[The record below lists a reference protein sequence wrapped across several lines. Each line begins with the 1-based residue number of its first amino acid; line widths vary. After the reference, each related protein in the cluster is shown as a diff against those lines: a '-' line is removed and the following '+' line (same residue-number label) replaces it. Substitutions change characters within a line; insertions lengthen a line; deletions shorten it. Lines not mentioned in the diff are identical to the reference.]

1 MPISLLFN
9 LGRPGYVY
17 LTHVFDSF
25 NNNAFYHQWEEIINF
40 LFTVTFED
48 KRKDNFEKGR
58 LELERRR
65 MELQEKLKKEKDE
78 RERKEALEEERRQR
92 AKLEAEQKRQA
103 ELEKQRQQQLE
114 MEREQ
119 EALRKKMIQQRLV
132 RKCWIIL
139 RFWEIAHLQCTPFL
153 TNIVA

>member
-1 MPISLLFN
+1 M
-9 LGRPGYVY
+9 Y
-17 LTHVFDSF
+17 LTVS
-25 NNNAFYHQWEEIINF
+25 IIMPFITNGNKSF

>member
-1 MPISLLFN
+1 MSP
-9 LGRPGYVY
+9 
-17 LTHVFDSF
+17 
-25 NNNAFYHQWEEIINF
+25 
-40 LFTVTFED
+40 VTFED

-65 MELQEKLKKEKDE
+65 MELQEKMKKEKDE

-132 RKCWIIL
+132 RKLTCKCFHMYMAL
-139 RFWEIAHLQCTPFL
+139 VYHVYGNSDYRVANVLEIRACISFPVFFQ
-153 TNIVA
+153 

>member
-1 MPISLLFN
+1 MMMPFISN
-9 LGRPGYVY
+9 RNE
-17 LTHVFDSF
+17 S
-25 NNNAFYHQWEEIINF
+25 F

-132 RKCWIIL
+132 SKCL
-139 RFWEIAHLQCTPFL
+139 YTCVL
-153 TNIVA
+153 

>member
-1 MPISLLFN
+1 
-9 LGRPGYVY
+9 
-17 LTHVFDSF
+17 
-25 NNNAFYHQWEEIINF
+25 
-40 LFTVTFED
+40 
-48 KRKDNFEKGR
+48 
-58 LELERRR
+58 
-65 MELQEKLKKEKDE
+65 MELQEKMKKERDE

-132 RKCWIIL
+132 RHCIL
-139 RFWEIAHLQCTPFL
+139 IVYKFKKVYMYMAVFSRAHLLKGQIWCNTIHWLNLLLSGQVLCFEQLGP
-153 TNIVA
+153 VS

>member
-1 MPISLLFN
+1 MLKNQQVNSK
-9 LGRPGYVY
+9 
-17 LTHVFDSF
+17 SF
-25 NNNAFYHQWEEIINF
+25 MHFF
-40 LFTVTFED
+40 SVTFED

-65 MELQEKLKKEKDE
+65 QELQEKLKREREE
-78 RERKEALEEERRQR
+78 RERKEALEDERRQR

-103 ELEKQRQQQLE
+103 ELDKQRQQQLE

-132 RKCWIIL
+132 S
-139 RFWEIAHLQCTPFL
+139 
-153 TNIVA
+153 

>member
-1 MPISLLFN
+1 MPFISN
-9 LGRPGYVY
+9 RNK
-17 LTHVFDSF
+17 S
-25 NNNAFYHQWEEIINF
+25 F

-48 KRKDNFEKGR
+48 FVKRR

-92 AKLEAEQKRQA
+92 EKLEAKQKRQA
-103 ELEKQRQQQLE
+103 KLEKQRQLRLE

-119 EALRKKMIQQRLV
+119 EALTKKMIQQRPV

-139 RFWEIAHLQCTPFL
+139 RFWETAHLQSTHFL
-153 TNIVA
+153 TNIDA

>member
-1 MPISLLFN
+1 MPFTSN
-9 LGRPGYVY
+9 R
-17 LTHVFDSF
+17 
-25 NNNAFYHQWEEIINF
+25 NNSF

-132 RKCWIIL
+132 RKC
-139 RFWEIAHLQCTPFL
+139 FCTPVYCSYCHY
-153 TNIVA
+153 IVLHTCIRLCYICVPNRDFQTLVLGLQY

>member
-1 MPISLLFN
+1 MQDFLRFKIPFLTEGFKTCMENKSNLANDLDSSKQFSLILMTFC
-9 LGRPGYVY
+9 
-17 LTHVFDSF
+17 
-25 NNNAFYHQWEEIINF
+25 F
-40 LFTVTFED
+40 LTVTFED

-65 MELQEKLKKEKDE
+65 MELQEKMKKERDE

-132 RKCWIIL
+132 RHSL
-139 RFWEIAHLQCTPFL
+139 HVFFS
-153 TNIVA
+153 

>member
-1 MPISLLFN
+1 MIVMGHQVEKGHLKSLLKLQYHFYFLRQARLRVLDLRILQSHWIIVPFISN
-9 LGRPGYVY
+9 R
-17 LTHVFDSF
+17 
-25 NNNAFYHQWEEIINF
+25 NNSF

-132 RKCWIIL
+132 SKCL
-139 RFWEIAHLQCTPFL
+139 YTCVL
-153 TNIVA
+153 

>member
-1 MPISLLFN
+1 MN
-9 LGRPGYVY
+9 
-17 LTHVFDSF
+17 DSHYYYSSTLPYIID
-25 NNNAFYHQWEEIINF
+25 AF
-40 LFTVTFED
+40 LCTVTFED

-65 MELQEKLKKEKDE
+65 MELQEKMKKEKDD
-78 RERKEALEEERRQR
+78 RERKETLEEERRQR

-132 RKCWIIL
+132 RNWRL
-139 RFWEIAHLQCTPFL
+139 Y
-153 TNIVA
+153 